1 MTLKD
6 IATEVGVSISTVSRV
21 VNSRN
26 IHAASPE
33 IQQAIWECVRKTGY
47 KPNSKLR
54 KSNANSAEF
63 ENIQNPL
70 KVIACIFARD
80 NISITD
86 NSFFTGIVKS
96 FERTALS
103 LNYTTQNYF
112 TAIEVNQRN
121 IELLSGQHLDG
132 VLVIGRHD
140 KSLIEGLLKVVDHII
155 YAGLAHPA
163 SDNYDSVIC
172 DRYEIGKK
180 ATRYLMDLGHR
191 EIAYIGETEREIT
204 YNGFLD
210 ELKKAN
216 ITPFQENIR
225 NVYPSME
232 HGYTA
237 MTSILRQE
245 KRPTAVFCMNDYLAI
260 GAIRAVHDLGLKC
273 PEDISILG
281 VDDIEAASYTTPKL
295 TTIHTPMDELG
306 NLASKLLI
314 DRIEGGHEIVTKIHL
329 PFKVIERESCKRI
342 R

>member
-1 MTLKD
+1 M
-6 IATEVGVSISTVSRV
+6 I
-21 VNSRN
+21 N
-26 IHAASPE
+26 
-33 IQQAIWECVRKTGY
+33 
-47 KPNSKLR
+47 
-54 KSNANSAEF
+54 
-63 ENIQNPL
+63 
-70 KVIACIFARD
+70 
-80 NISITD
+80 
-86 NSFFTGIVKS
+86 
-96 FERTALS
+96 
-103 LNYTTQNYF
+103 
-112 TAIEVNQRN
+112 
-121 IELLSGQHLDG
+121 
-132 VLVIGRHD
+132 
-140 KSLIEGLLKVVDHII
+140 
-155 YAGLAHPA
+155 
-163 SDNYDSVIC
+163 
-172 DRYEIGKK
+172 
-180 ATRYLMDLGHR
+180 
-191 EIAYIGETEREIT
+191 
-204 YNGFLD
+204 D

-314 DRIEGGHEIVTKIHL
+314 DRIEGGHEIFTKIHL

>member
-132 VLVIGRHD
+132 GGFSGSVHSQKRKDFPLFYGKVQIIHRHHILV
-140 KSLIEGLLKVVDHII
+140 SFCQ
-155 YAGLAHPA
+155 AF
-163 SDNYDSVIC
+163 
-172 DRYEIGKK
+172 
-180 ATRYLMDLGHR
+180 YLDG
-191 EIAYIGETEREIT
+191 
-204 YNGFLD
+204 
-210 ELKKAN
+210 
-216 ITPFQENIR
+216 
-225 NVYPSME
+225 
-232 HGYTA
+232 
-237 MTSILRQE
+237 
-245 KRPTAVFCMNDYLAI
+245 
-260 GAIRAVHDLGLKC
+260 
-273 PEDISILG
+273 
-281 VDDIEAASYTTPKL
+281 
-295 TTIHTPMDELG
+295 
-306 NLASKLLI
+306 
-314 DRIEGGHEIVTKIHL
+314 IHL
-329 PFKVIERESCKRI
+329 QPSFSNCLFIP
-342 R
+342 